1 MKDYGENPPLPLSAP
16 CVFRKSPMSVVL
28 RLRRLVPAFTALS
41 LLFAQT
47 TASAVVL
54 VYADV
59 DGTANW
65 SSAEQAWTNSGTP
78 SVWISTSSAEFSNGT
93 AANVVTLTEA
103 INAASISQSGVG
115 TKTTIGGS
123 GLTLTLS
130 GGGASPVVVNSSGAD
145 LTFTSGLTIQQSP
158 GSPGDAQRWNAG
170 AGSNIIVNATLSGA
184 LTGGLIKE
192 GAGVLQLNAANN
204 YTGATYLSAGV
215 LQVGDATALGSST
228 LTFQGGTLRYGLA
241 INGGLSTQFAA
252 LSGSAAI
259 LDTNGFII
267 TLGSAVTGTGGLVKQ
282 GSGILITAAGS
293 TYTGGTTVEAGILRS
308 GAGTGANPF
317 GANGSMIT
325 VKNGAT
331 LDLNWTNAANYAS
344 AYQLTIEGKGVA
356 DTSNTVFGGYVGA
369 LTSSGTYNN
378 TSTAFSSMLLT
389 GDTTISGRLGTTGQ
403 RYGVPANIDAR
414 VRDSGGTVIPNQ
426 YYTLTIVNGNAMSWR
441 GAAANN
447 VYVGDIR
454 LEQGRVWSDA
464 DNFGD
469 SNFSLYI
476 NANLLGSTTI
486 WGELGN
492 WLGTRTIAKKTVIA
506 GGLVVLEGYQGSSGV
521 KIDYGTVTTF
531 TLSGQMTLNVSAL
544 ADNRISATYSV
555 RDAKV
560 TGQITGAG
568 GLRYIGATAALT
580 DWDNTYTTS
589 ATINRYSV
597 LYLTNSTNNFT
608 GTLKLDSGVI
618 RMSDGTANGA
628 LGGGSNDFSFNT
640 TTAPAILDLFGTSQ
654 SIGALNGAS
663 DTNHFVQN
671 NRQNST
677 SSLTVGNGGASGNFA
692 GVLRDYAALPASNAA
707 ITNEGATNARLA
719 LVKTGAGRQVL
730 TNVSTY
736 TGGTTINGGSLQ
748 IGTGATGQSTARLG
762 SGSFTVNSGGRLEGN
777 GTIGFTGLTSS
788 VAAGGTLSVGTSTQ
802 TGLQHLTVDGTLNVA
817 GTLSFDLWGSSSG
830 SGNLTNSDFLT
841 FLAGSSFSLGS
852 TGVLD
857 ITAMAGAGDSTTWA
871 SGTWFQLFDFG
882 NVALGNRS
890 VALDNTANWVLPALN
905 SGLVQW
911 DFSRLA
917 TEGRIYVV
925 AKTTPPPT
933 LEFDP
938 VKTISGNAEW
948 KNDTGYLAWDD
959 AGVAGVS
966 LQAWASGASAVFS
979 NGASN
984 SLSVVENISAST
996 LFQSATGTATTVDST
1011 SASTLTLTG
1020 TNRVVS
1026 NTSGAALTFGSGLTV
1041 DINGTEKEW
1050 YADAT
1055 SPIVVNGV
1063 ITGAAGS
1070 YVTGTVT
1077 GGLIKSGD
1085 GVLELRGANTYSG
1098 VTRLQGGA
1106 VLATTA
1112 AAFGTSK
1119 VVFEGGTLRY
1129 GAAITG
1135 GYASLFAPLNY
1146 GYMARL
1152 DTNGFNV
1159 TLDTALSG
1167 SSGLAKLGTGIL
1179 TVAAGSSYTGGT
1191 VVEAGILK
1199 NGATAVNAANAF
1211 GANGSQ
1217 ITVKSGATLDVNWA
1231 DASNYGSSAKYNL
1244 YVEGKGV
1251 ADTSGTIAGGYVGAV
1266 VSSGGASM
1274 TTSPFTLI
1282 TMTGDTTFAGRYL
1295 STGARWGITAINANG
1310 YNITLTN
1317 ANGLSWAVSTAGNA
1331 QNVHDIYIEQQHVYA
1346 DSTYFG
1352 DDNYSI
1358 IINASKPGSTL
1369 FRGEL
1374 RRYSSSG
1381 TITKKIT
1388 LNGGVVQYESEP
1400 AGSMVPRTFTLAG
1413 QVTLMDNNAIAANR
1427 LNSSGVSRDI
1437 KITGKLTGTGGF
1449 EYQGS
1454 TGSYNYN
1461 GTTPTDRYSVLTLA
1475 NSANDFTG
1483 AVNLIRGVIRM
1494 SDGALNGT
1502 LGASSNAFN
1511 FTTAA
1516 YISVLD
1522 LFGTNQSIGALN
1534 GASATNHFVQNN
1546 RASTNATLT
1555 VGNGGASGSFAG
1567 VLRDYGALPSGNASM
1582 NESTYTG
1589 DGATGAKLALVK
1601 TGTGT
1606 QVLTGVN
1613 TFSGGTVVNGG
1624 VLQVGVG
1631 NTGQST
1637 ATLGSGGFTVNNGG
1651 TLAGNGILGVAGTLN
1666 VVNVGGI
1673 LAPGTSTQTAAQRLD
1688 IYGGLSSTGT
1698 LSFNLFSVTLGSGST
1713 SNSDTLK
1720 FFSNEQITL
1729 GGTLAVSNN
1738 TGTLSTTWT
1747 EGTWFQLVDWNVV
1760 STGNRSVNFTDVS
1773 FLPSLAGGLQ
1783 WDVSQFATDGRI
1795 YVVVPEPGRAVL
1807 VLMGLALCAMRR
1819 RRA

>member
-1 MKDYGENPPLPLSAP
+1 
-16 CVFRKSPMSVVL
+16 MSVVS
-28 RLRRLVPAFTALS
+28 RLRRLVLAFSASS
-41 LLFAQT
+41 LLLAQT
-47 TASAVVL
+47 AAPAAVL
-54 VYADV
+54 VYADL

-65 SSAEQAWTNSGTP
+65 NTSEQAWTDSGTP
-78 SVWISTSSAEFSNGT
+78 SVWISTSSAEFSNGN
-93 AANVVTLTEA
+93 AANLVTLTEA
-103 INAASISQSGVG
+103 INAASISQSGAG

-123 GLTLTLS
+123 GQTLTLS
-130 GGGASPVVVNSSGAD
+130 GGGANPVVANSSGAD
-145 LTFTSGLTIQQSP
+145 LTFASGLTIQQNP
-158 GSPGDAQRWNAG
+158 ATGGAAQRWNA
-170 AGSNIIVNATLSGA
+170 ASGSNIIVNATLSGA

-204 YTGATYLSAGV
+204 YSGATYLSAGV
-215 LQVGDATALGSST
+215 LQVGNATALGTSM
-228 LTFQGGTLRYGLA
+228 LTFQGGTLRYGAA
-241 INGGLSTQFAA
+241 ITGGLSTQFAA

-259 LDTNGFII
+259 LDTNGFSI

-282 GSGILITAAGS
+282 GSGILTTTAGS
-293 TYTGGTTVEAGILRS
+293 TYTGGTTVEAGILSS

-344 AYQLTIEGKGVA
+344 TYQLTIEGKGVA
-356 DTSNTVFGGYVGA
+356 DTSGTVFGGYIGA
-369 LTSSGTYNN
+369 LTSSGSYNN

-389 GDTTISGRLGTTGQ
+389 GDTTISGRLGTTGT

-414 VRDSGGTVIPNQ
+414 VRDSGGNVIANQ
-426 YYTLTIVNGNAMSWR
+426 YYTLTIVNGNAISWR
-441 GAAANN
+441 GASTNN

-454 LEQGRVWSDA
+454 LEQGRLWADQ

-469 SNFSLYI
+469 SNFSIYI

-492 WLGTRTIAKKTVIA
+492 WLGTRTVAKKTVIT
-506 GGLVVLEGYQGSSGV
+506 GGLVALEGYQGSSGV
-521 KIDYGTVTTF
+521 KIDYGAVSTF

-560 TGQITGAG
+560 TGQITGSG
-568 GLRYIGATAALT
+568 GFRYTGATAALT
-580 DWDNTYTTS
+580 DWDPTYTTS

-608 GTLKLDSGVI
+608 GTIKLDSGVI
-618 RMSDGTANGA
+618 RMSDGTASGK
-628 LGGGSNDFSFNT
+628 LGGGSNDFSFTT

-663 DTNHFVQN
+663 ATFHFVQN
-671 NRQNST
+671 NRQNTTST
-677 SSLTVGNGGASGNFA
+677 LTVGSGGASGSFA
-692 GVLRDYAALPASNAA
+692 GVLRDYAALPADNTA

-719 LVKTGAGRQVL
+719 LVKTGAGQQVL

-762 SGSFTVNSGGRLEGN
+762 FGSFTVNNGGMLQGN
-777 GTIGFTGLTSS
+777 GIVGFAELTST
-788 VAAGGTLSVGTSTQ
+788 VASGGTLSVGTSTQ
-802 TGLQHLTVDGTLNVA
+802 TGLQYLTVAGTLNVA
-817 GTLSFDLWGSSSG
+817 GTLSFDLWGASSG
-830 SGNLTNSDFLT
+830 SGSLANSDFLT
-841 FLAGSSFSLGS
+841 FLTGSSFSLGS
-852 TGVLD
+852 TGVLN
-857 ITAMAGAGDSTTWA
+857 ITVKAGAGDSTTWA
-871 SGTWFQLFDFG
+871 AGTWFQLFDFG

-890 VALDNTANWVLPALN
+890 VALDNTASWVLPALN

-925 AKTTPPPT
+925 AKAATPT
-933 LEFDP
+933 LVFDP
-938 VKTISGNAEW
+938 ADSFTGTAEW
-948 KNDTGYLAWDD
+948 KTTPGYLAWDD

-966 LQAWASGASAVFS
+966 LQEWVTGANAVFS

-984 SLSVVENISAST
+984 SLSVVENISASS
-996 LFQSATGTATTVDST
+996 LFQSATGTITTIDSANG
-1011 SASTLTLTG
+1011 SVLTLSG

-1026 NTSGAALTFGSGLTV
+1026 NTSGTTFTLGSGLTV
-1041 DINGTEKEW
+1041 DLTGTEKEW

-1055 SPIVVNGV
+1055 SPIVVNGI
-1063 ITGAAGS
+1063 ITGTVGS

-1077 GGLIKSGD
+1077 GGLIKTGD

-1106 VLATTA
+1106 VLATTT

-1135 GYASLFAPLNY
+1135 GYSSLFAPLNY

-1167 SSGLAKLGTGIL
+1167 SSGLTKLGTGIL

-1199 NGATAVNAANAF
+1199 SGATAVNATNPF
-1211 GANGSQ
+1211 GANGTQ
-1217 ITVKSGATLDVNWA
+1217 ITVKNGATLDVNWA
-1231 DASNYGSSAKYNL
+1231 DASNYSSVKYNL
-1244 YVEGKGV
+1244 LVEGKGV
-1251 ADTSGTIAGGYVGAV
+1251 ADSSGTIAGGYVGAV
-1266 VSSGGASM
+1266 VSSGALSA
-1274 TTSPFTLI
+1274 TSSPFTLI
-1282 TMTGDTTFAGRYL
+1282 TLTGDTTFAGRFAAA
-1295 STGARWGITAINANG
+1295 TGRWGITAINANG
-1310 YNITLTN
+1310 YNITFVN
-1317 ANGLSWAVSTAGNA
+1317 SNGLSWAVSTAGNA
-1331 QNVHDIYIEQQHVYA
+1331 QNVRDIYIEQAHVYA

-1358 IINASKPGSTL
+1358 IINASKPGATL

-1388 LNGGVVQYESEP
+1388 LNGGIVQYEGEP
-1400 AGSMVPRTFTLAG
+1400 TNGLVPRTFTLAG

-1427 LNSSGVSRDI
+1427 FNSSGVSRDI
-1437 KITGKLTGTGGF
+1437 KITGKLTGAGGF

-1454 TGSYNYN
+1454 TGTYNYN
-1461 GTTPTDRYSVLTLA
+1461 NTTPTDRYSVLTLT

-1494 SDGALNGT
+1494 SDGSASGT

-1516 YISVLD
+1516 NIGVLD

-1534 GASATNHFVQNN
+1534 GSSATNHFVQNN
-1546 RASTNATLT
+1546 RAGTTATLT
-1555 VGNGGASGSFAG
+1555 VGNGGANGNFAG
-1567 VLRDYGALPSGNASM
+1567 VLRDYGALPAGNASM

-1606 QVLTGVN
+1606 QVLTGVS
-1613 TFSGGTVVNGG
+1613 TFTGGTVVNGG
-1624 VLQVGVG
+1624 VLQVGSG

-1637 ATLGSGGFTVNNGG
+1637 ATLGSGGFTVNSGG
-1651 TLAGNGILGVAGTLN
+1651 TLAGNGIVGVAGTLN
-1666 VVNVGGI
+1666 LVNVGGT

-1688 IYGGLSSTGT
+1688 IYGGLTSSGT
-1698 LSFNLFSVTLGSGST
+1698 LSFNLFSVTLGSGSA

-1729 GGTLAVSNN
+1729 GGTLTLSNN

-1760 STGNRSVNFTDVS
+1760 TTGNRSVNFTDIS
-1773 FLPSLAGGLQ
+1773 LLPALAGGLQ

-1807 VLMGLALCAMRR
+1807 VLMGLALCAVRR
-1819 RRA
+1819 RRP

>member
-1 MKDYGENPPLPLSAP
+1 
-16 CVFRKSPMSVVL
+16 MSVVL
-28 RLRRLVPAFTALS
+28 RLRRLVPAFSALS
-41 LLFAQT
+41 LLLAQT
-47 TASAVVL
+47 TASAAVL

-65 SSAEQAWTNSGTP
+65 NTSEQAWTNTGTP
-78 SVWISTSSAEFSNGT
+78 SVWISTSSAEFSNGNS
-93 AANVVTLTEA
+93 ANVLTLTEA
-103 INAASISQSGVG
+103 INAESITQSGAG
-115 TKTTIGGS
+115 TKTSIGGS

-130 GGGASPVVVNSSGAD
+130 GGGANPVVANSSGAD
-145 LTFTSGLTIQQSP
+145 LTFGSGLTIQQNP
-158 GSPGDAQRWNAG
+158 ATGGAAQRWNAA

-192 GAGVLQLNAANN
+192 GAGMLQLNAANN
-204 YTGATYLSAGV
+204 YSGATYLSAGV
-215 LQVGDATALGSST
+215 LEVGNASALGTST
-228 LTFQGGTLRYGLA
+228 LTFQGGTLRYGAA
-241 INGGLSTQFAA
+241 ISGGLSTQFAA

-259 LDTNGFII
+259 LDTHGFDI

-282 GSGILITAAGS
+282 GSGILTTTAGS
-293 TYTGGTTVEAGILRS
+293 TYSGGTTVETGILRS

-317 GANGSMIT
+317 GATGSMIT

-378 TSTAFSSMLLT
+378 TSTAFSNMLLT
-389 GDTTISGRLGTTGQ
+389 GDTTISGRMGTTGQ

-414 VRDSGGTVIPNQ
+414 VRDSGGNVIANQ

-454 LEQGRVWSDA
+454 LEQGRVWADA

-469 SNFSLYI
+469 NNFSLYL
-476 NANLLGSTTI
+476 NANTLNATTI

-492 WLGTRTIAKKTVIA
+492 WLGTRTVAKKTVFN
-506 GGLVVLEGYQGSSGV
+506 GGLVVLEGYQGSSSG

-531 TLSGQMTLNVSAL
+531 TLSGQMMLNVSAL

-580 DWDNTYTTS
+580 DWDPTYTTS
-589 ATINRYSV
+589 TTINRYSV
-597 LYLTNSTNNFT
+597 LYLTNSSNNFT
-608 GTLKLDSGVI
+608 GTIKLDSGVI
-618 RMSDGTANGA
+618 RMSDGTLNGT

-663 DTNHFVQN
+663 ATNHFVQN
-671 NRQNST
+671 NRQNTTST
-677 SSLTVGNGGASGNFA
+677 LTVGNGGASGNFA
-692 GVLRDYAALPASNAA
+692 GVLRDYTALPADNAA
-707 ITNEGATNARLA
+707 ITNEGATNAKLA
-719 LVKTGAGRQVL
+719 LVKTGAGQQVL

-762 SGSFTVNSGGRLEGN
+762 NGSFTVNTGGRLEGN
-777 GTIGFTGLTSS
+777 GIIGFTGLTST
-788 VAAGGTLSVGTSTQ
+788 VASGGTLSIGTSTQ
-802 TGLQHLTVDGTLNVA
+802 TGLQYLTVDGTLNVA
-817 GTLSFDLWGSSSG
+817 GTLSFDLWGASSG
-830 SGNLTNSDFLT
+830 SGSLANSDFLT
-841 FLAGSSFSLGS
+841 FLTGSSFSLGS
-852 TGVLD
+852 TGVLN
-857 ITAMAGAGDSTTWA
+857 ITVKAGAGDSTTWA
-871 SGTWFQLFDFG
+871 AGTWFQLFDFG
-882 NVALGNRS
+882 NVALGSRS
-890 VALDNTANWVLPALN
+890 VALDNTANWLLPALN
-905 SGLVQW
+905 SGLVKW

-917 TEGRIYVV
+917 TEGRIDVV
-925 AKTTPPPT
+925 AKDT
-933 LEFDP
+933 LVFDP
-938 VKTISGNAEW
+938 VKTISGTAEW
-948 KNDTGYLAWDD
+948 RTTAGYLAWDD
-959 AGVAGVS
+959 ADISGVS
-966 LQAWASGASAVFS
+966 LQEWVSGANALFS

-984 SLSVVENISAST
+984 SLNVVENISASI
-996 LFQSATGTATTVDST
+996 LFQSATGTLTTIDST
-1011 SASTLTLTG
+1011 NGSTLTLTSN
-1020 TNRVVS
+1020 NRVVS
-1026 NTSGAALTFGSGLTV
+1026 NTSGVALTFGSGLTV
-1041 DINGTEKEW
+1041 DLTGTEKEW

-1063 ITGAAGS
+1063 ITGAVGS

-1077 GGLIKSGD
+1077 GGLIKSGA
-1085 GVLELRGANTYSG
+1085 GVLELRGTNTYSG

-1106 VLATTA
+1106 VLAVA
-1112 AAFGTSK
+1112 SAAFGTSK

-1135 GYASLFAPLNY
+1135 GYASQFAPLNY
-1146 GYMARL
+1146 GGMARL

-1167 SSGLAKLGTGIL
+1167 SSGLTKLGTGIL
-1179 TVAAGSSYTGGT
+1179 TVVAGSSYTGGT

-1199 NGATAVNAANAF
+1199 SGATAAAATNPF

-1217 ITVKSGATLDVNWA
+1217 ITIKNGATLDVNWA
-1231 DASNYGSSAKYNL
+1231 DSTNYGGSAKYNL
-1244 YVEGKGV
+1244 FVEGKGV

-1266 VSSGGASM
+1266 VSSGAASM
-1274 TTSPFTLI
+1274 TSSPFSLI
-1282 TMTGDTTFAGRYL
+1282 TMTGDTTFAGRYVG
-1295 STGARWGITAINANG
+1295 TGARWGITAINANG
-1310 YNITLTN
+1310 YNITFVN
-1317 ANGLSWAVSTAGNA
+1317 ANGLSWAVSSAGNA
-1331 QNVHDIYIEQQHVYA
+1331 QNVRDIYIEQAHVYA
-1346 DSTYFG
+1346 DSTFFG

-1358 IINASKPGSTL
+1358 IINASKPGATL

-1388 LNGGVVQYESEP
+1388 LNGGIVQYEGEP
-1400 AGSMVPRTFTLAG
+1400 AGGLVPRTFTLAG
-1413 QVTLMDNNAIAANR
+1413 QVTLMDNNTIAANR
-1427 LNSSGVSRDI
+1427 FNSANVSRDI
-1437 KITGKLTGTGGF
+1437 KITGKLTGAGGF

-1461 GTTPTDRYSVLTLA
+1461 GTTLTDRYSVLTLTNA
-1475 NSANDFTG
+1475 ANDFTG

-1494 SDGALNGT
+1494 SDGAANGS

-1516 YISVLD
+1516 NISVLD
-1522 LFGTNQSIGALN
+1522 LFGTSQSIGALN
-1534 GASATNHFVQNN
+1534 GTSATNHFVQNN
-1546 RASTNATLT
+1546 RASTTATLT
-1555 VGNGGASGSFAG
+1555 VGNGGANGSFAG
-1567 VLRDYGALPSGNASM
+1567 VLRDYGALPAGNASM

-1601 TGTGT
+1601 TGAGT

-1624 VLQVGVG
+1624 VLQVGSG

-1637 ATLGSGGFTVNNGG
+1637 ATLGTGGFTINNGG
-1651 TLAGNGILGVAGTLN
+1651 VLAGNGSVGVAGTLN
-1666 VVNVGGI
+1666 VVNVGGT
-1673 LAPGTSTQTAAQRLD
+1673 LAPGTSTETGAQHLD
-1688 IYGGLSSTGT
+1688 VYGGLTSSGT
-1698 LSFNLFSVTLGSGST
+1698 LGFELFSVTLGAGNVNN
-1713 SNSDTLK
+1713 SNSLK

-1738 TGTLSTTWT
+1738 TGTASSTWT
-1747 EGTWFQLVDWNVV
+1747 AGTWFQLVDWNVV
-1760 STGNRSVNFTDVS
+1760 TVGNRSVNFTDIS
-1773 FLPSLAGGLQ
+1773 FLPTLAGGLQ

-1807 VLMGLALCAMRR
+1807 LLMGMMLCAMRR
-1819 RRA
+1819 RRGRCA

>member
-1 MKDYGENPPLPLSAP
+1 
-16 CVFRKSPMSVVL
+16 MSVVS
-28 RLRRLVPAFTALS
+28 RLRRLVPAFSALS
-41 LLFAQT
+41 LLLTPNA
-47 TASAVVL
+47 APAAVL

-65 SSAEQAWTNSGTP
+65 NTSEQAWTNSGTP
-78 SVWISTSSAEFSNGT
+78 SVWISTSSAEFSNGNS
-93 AANVVTLTEA
+93 ANVVTLTEA
-103 INAASISQSGVG
+103 INAASITQSGAG

-130 GGGASPVVVNSSGAD
+130 GGGANPVVANSSGAD
-145 LTFTSGLTIQQSP
+145 LTFASGLTIQQSP
-158 GSPGDAQRWNAG
+158 ATGGAAQRWNAG

-192 GAGVLQLNAANN
+192 GAGVLQLNATNN
-204 YTGATYLSAGV
+204 YSGATYLSAGV
-215 LQVGDATALGSST
+215 LQVGNASALGTST
-228 LTFQGGTLRYGLA
+228 LTFQGGTLRYGAA
-241 INGGLSTQFAA
+241 ISGGLSTQFAA
-252 LSGSAAI
+252 LSGSAAM
-259 LDTNGFII
+259 LDTNGFTI
-267 TLGSAVTGTGGLVKQ
+267 TLGSAVTGSGGLVKQ

-331 LDLNWTNAANYAS
+331 LDTNWTTASTYAS
-344 AYQLTIEGKGVA
+344 QYQLTIEGKGVA

-369 LTSSGTYNN
+369 LTSSGSYNN
-378 TSTAFSSMLLT
+378 TASAFSNMLLT
-389 GDTTISGRLGTTGQ
+389 GDTTISGQMGGTSGQ
-403 RYGVPANIDAR
+403 RYGVAPNIDAR
-414 VRDSGGTVIPNQ
+414 VRDSGGTVIANQ

-454 LEQGRVWSDA
+454 LEQGRVWADA

-469 SNFSLYI
+469 NNFSLYI
-476 NANLLGSTTI
+476 NANTLNATTI

-492 WLGTRTIAKKTVIA
+492 WLGTRTVAKKTVIT
-506 GGLVVLEGYQGSSGV
+506 GGLVALEGYQGSSSG
-521 KIDYGTVTTF
+521 KIDYGAVSTF

-580 DWDNTYTTS
+580 DWDPTYTTS
-589 ATINRYSV
+589 ATINRHSV
-597 LYLTNSTNNFT
+597 LYLTNSSNNFT

-618 RMSDGTANGA
+618 RMSDGTLNGT

-640 TTAPAILDLFGTSQ
+640 TTAPGILDLFGTSQ

-663 DTNHFVQN
+663 ATNHFVQN
-671 NRQNST
+671 NRQNTTST
-677 SSLTVGNGGASGNFA
+677 LTVGNGGASGSFA
-692 GVLRDYAALPASNAA
+692 GVLRDYAALPADNAA
-707 ITNEGATNARLA
+707 ITNEGATNAKLA
-719 LVKTGAGRQVL
+719 LVKAGAGRQVL

-762 SGSFTVNSGGRLEGN
+762 NGAFTVNTGGRLEGN
-777 GTIGFTGLTSS
+777 GFIGFTGLTSS
-788 VAAGGTLSVGTSTQ
+788 VASGGTLSVGTSSQ
-802 TGLQHLTVDGTLNVA
+802 TGLQYLTVDGTLNVA
-817 GTLSFDLWGSSSG
+817 GTLSFDLWGVSSG
-830 SGNLTNSDFLT
+830 SGSLANNDFLT

-857 ITAMAGAGDSTTWA
+857 INAMAGAGDSTTWA

-905 SGLVQW
+905 SGLVEW

-925 AKTTPPPT
+925 AKATTPT

-938 VKTISGNAEW
+938 VKSISGTVDW
-948 KNDTGYLAWDD
+948 KDDTGYFAWDD
-959 AGVAGVS
+959 TGTAGVS
-966 LQAWASGASAVFS
+966 LQEWVMGANAVIK

-984 SLSVVENISAST
+984 SLRVVENVSASS
-996 LFQSATGTATTVDST
+996 LFQSAAGTATTVDSA
-1011 SASTLTLTG
+1011 SGSTLTFTG
-1020 TNRVVS
+1020 ANRVVS

-1041 DINGTEKEW
+1041 DLTGTEKEW

-1063 ITGAAGS
+1063 ITGAVGS

-1085 GVLELRGANTYSG
+1085 GVLELRGTNTYSG
-1098 VTRLQGGA
+1098 VTRLKGGA
-1106 VLATTA
+1106 VLAVA
-1112 AAFGTSK
+1112 SAAFGTSK

-1129 GAAITG
+1129 GATITG
-1135 GYASLFAPLNY
+1135 GYASQFAPLNY
-1146 GYMARL
+1146 GAMARL

-1167 SSGLAKLGTGIL
+1167 SSGLTKLGTGIL

-1199 NGATAVNAANAF
+1199 SGATAAAATNPF

-1217 ITVKSGATLDVNWA
+1217 ITIKNGATLDVNWA
-1231 DASNYGSSAKYNL
+1231 DATNYGGSAKYNL
-1244 YVEGKGV
+1244 FVEGKGV
-1251 ADTSGTIAGGYVGAV
+1251 ADTSGTVAGGYVGAV
-1266 VSSGGASM
+1266 VSSGAASM
-1274 TTSPFTLI
+1274 TSSPFSLI
-1282 TMTGDTTFAGRYL
+1282 TLTGDTTFAGRYVT
-1295 STGARWGITAINANG
+1295 TGARWGITAINANG
-1310 YNITLTN
+1310 YNITFVN
-1317 ANGLSWAVSTAGNA
+1317 SSGLSWAVSSAGNA
-1331 QNVHDIYIEQQHVYA
+1331 QNVRDIYIEQQHVYA
-1346 DSTYFG
+1346 DSTFFG

-1358 IINASKPGSTL
+1358 IINASKPGATL

-1388 LNGGVVQYESEP
+1388 LNGGIVQYEGEP
-1400 AGSMVPRTFTLAG
+1400 AGGLVPRTLTLAG

-1427 LNSSGVSRDI
+1427 INSANVSRDI
-1437 KITGKLTGTGGF
+1437 KITGKITGAGGF

-1454 TGSYNYN
+1454 TGTYSYN
-1461 GTTPTDRYSVLTLA
+1461 GTTPTDRYSVLTLT

-1494 SDGALNGT
+1494 SDGSVSGT

-1516 YISVLD
+1516 NISVLD

-1534 GASATNHFVQNN
+1534 GTSATNHFVQNN
-1546 RASTNATLT
+1546 RASTTATLT
-1555 VGNGGASGSFAG
+1555 VGNGGANGSFAG
-1567 VLRDYGALPSGNASM
+1567 VLRDYGALPAGNASM

-1601 TGTGT
+1601 TGNGT

-1624 VLQVGVG
+1624 VLQVGSG

-1637 ATLGSGGFTVNNGG
+1637 ATLGTGGFTVNSGG
-1651 TLAGNGILGVAGTLN
+1651 TLAGNGTVGVAGTLN
-1666 VVNVGGI
+1666 VVNVGGT
-1673 LAPGTSTQTAAQRLD
+1673 LAPGTSTETAAQRLD
-1688 IYGGLSSTGT
+1688 IYGGLTSSGT
-1698 LSFNLFSVTLGSGST
+1698 LGFELFSVTLGAGSAAN
-1713 SNSDTLK
+1713 SNSLK

-1738 TGTLSTTWT
+1738 TGTVSTTWT

-1760 STGNRSVNFTDVS
+1760 STGNRSVNFTDIS
-1773 FLPSLAGGLQ
+1773 FLPALAGGLQ
-1783 WDVSQFATDGRI
+1783 WDSSQFATDGRI

-1807 VLMGLALCAMRR
+1807 LLVGLMVCAVRR
-1819 RRA
+1819 RRGRA

>member
-1 MKDYGENPPLPLSAP
+1 MKDYGENPPLKAPSA
-16 CVFRKSPMSVVL
+16 RSEKSPMSVVL
-28 RLRRLVPAFTALS
+28 RLRRLVPAFSFLS
-41 LLFAQT
+41 LLLAQT
-47 TASAVVL
+47 AASAAVL

-65 SSAEQAWTNSGTP
+65 NTTEQAWTNSGTP
-78 SVWISTSSAEFSNGT
+78 SVWISTSSAEFSNGN
-93 AANVVTLTEA
+93 AANLVTLTEA
-103 INAASISQSGVG
+103 INAASITQSGAG
-115 TKTTIGGS
+115 TKTSIGGS

-130 GGGASPVVVNSSGAD
+130 GGGASPVVANSSGAD
-145 LTFTSGLTIQQSP
+145 LTFASGLTIQQSP
-158 GSPGDAQRWNAG
+158 APPGDAQRWNAA

-204 YTGATYLSAGV
+204 YSGATYLSAGV
-215 LQVGDATALGSST
+215 LQVGNATALGTST
-228 LTFQGGTLRYGLA
+228 LTFQGGTLRYSAA
-241 INGGLSTQFAA
+241 ITGGLSTQFAA

-259 LDTNGFII
+259 LDTNGYDI

-282 GSGILITAAGS
+282 GSGILTMAAGS
-293 TYTGGTTVEAGILRS
+293 NYTGGTTVEAGILRS

-317 GANGSMIT
+317 GANGSVVT

-344 AYQLTIEGKGVA
+344 PYLLTIEGKGVA
-356 DTSNTVFGGYVGA
+356 DTSGTVFGGYIGA

-378 TSTAFSSMLLT
+378 TSIAFSSMLLT

-403 RYGVPANIDAR
+403 RYGIPANIDAR
-414 VRDSGGTVIPNQ
+414 VRDSGGNVIANQ

-469 SNFSLYI
+469 SNFSIYI

-506 GGLVVLEGYQGSSGV
+506 GGLVVLEGYQGSSGA

-560 TGQITGAG
+560 TGQITGSG
-568 GLRYIGATAALT
+568 GLRYTGATAALT
-580 DWDNTYTTS
+580 DWDPTYTTS

-608 GTLKLDSGVI
+608 GTIKLDSGVI
-618 RMSDGTANGA
+618 RMSDGTASGK

-663 DTNHFVQN
+663 TTFHFVQN
-671 NRQNST
+671 NRQNTTST
-677 SSLTVGNGGASGNFA
+677 LTVGSGGASGSFA
-692 GVLRDYAALPASNAA
+692 GVLRDYAALPADNTA
-707 ITNEGATNARLA
+707 ITNEGATNAKLA
-719 LVKTGAGRQVL
+719 LVKTGVGQQVL
-730 TNVSTY
+730 TNVNTY

-748 IGTGATGQSTARLG
+748 VGTGATGQSTARLG
-762 SGSFTVNSGGRLEGN
+762 SGFFTVNTGGRLEGN
-777 GTIGFTGLTSS
+777 GFIGFTGLTST
-788 VAAGGTLSVGTSTQ
+788 VASGGTLSVGTSTQ
-802 TGLQHLTVDGTLNVA
+802 TGLQYLTVDGTLNVA
-817 GTLSFDLWGSSSG
+817 GTLSFDLWGVSSG
-830 SGNLTNSDFLT
+830 SGSLANSDYLT
-841 FLAGSSFSLGS
+841 FLTGSSFSLGS
-852 TGVLD
+852 TGVLN
-857 ITAMAGAGDSTTWA
+857 ITAKAGAGDSTTWA
-871 SGTWFQLFDFG
+871 AGTWFQLFDFG
-882 NVALGNRS
+882 NVTLGNRS
-890 VALDNTANWVLPALN
+890 VALDNSASWLLPALN

-925 AKTTPPPT
+925 AKAATQT

-938 VKTISGNAEW
+938 ADSYTGTAQWKTTA
-948 KNDTGYLAWDD
+948 GYMAWDD
-959 AGVAGVS
+959 TGIAGVS
-966 LQAWASGASAVFS
+966 LQEWVNGANAVFKNS
-979 NGASN
+979 ASN
-984 SLSVVENISAST
+984 SLSVVENVST
-996 LFQSATGTATTVDST
+996 NSLFQSVSGTITTIDSANG
-1011 SASTLTLTG
+1011 SVLTLSG

-1026 NTSGAALTFGSGLTV
+1026 NTSGTTLTFGSGLTV
-1041 DINGTEKEW
+1041 DITGTEKEW

-1070 YVTGTVT
+1070 YVSGTVT

-1167 SSGLAKLGTGIL
+1167 SSGFTKLGTGIL

-1199 NGATAVNAANAF
+1199 NGATAVNATNAF
-1211 GANGSQ
+1211 GANNTQ

-1231 DASNYGSSAKYNL
+1231 DASNYGGSAKYNL

-1251 ADTSGTIAGGYVGAV
+1251 ADSSGTIAGGYVGAV
-1266 VSSGGASM
+1266 VSSGSASM
-1274 TTSPFTLI
+1274 TSSPFNLI

-1310 YNITLTN
+1310 YNITFVN
-1317 ANGLSWAVSTAGNA
+1317 ANGLSWAVSSAGNA
-1331 QNVHDIYIEQQHVYA
+1331 QNVRDIYIEQMHVYA

-1388 LNGGVVQYESEP
+1388 LNGGVVQYEGEP
-1400 AGSMVPRTFTLAG
+1400 AGGMVPRTLTLAG
-1413 QVTLMDNNAIAANR
+1413 QVTLMDNTPIAANR

-1437 KITGKLTGTGGF
+1437 KITGKLTGAGGF

-1494 SDGALNGT
+1494 SDGAANGT
-1502 LGASSNAFN
+1502 LGSASNDFN

-1516 YISVLD
+1516 NIGVLD
-1522 LFGTNQSIGALN
+1522 LFGTSQSIGALN
-1534 GASATNHFVQNN
+1534 GTSAANHFVQNN
-1546 RASTNATLT
+1546 RASTTATLT

-1582 NESTYTG
+1582 NEAIYTG

-1637 ATLGSGGFTVNNGG
+1637 ASLGSGGFTVNTGG

>member
-1 MKDYGENPPLPLSAP
+1 
-16 CVFRKSPMSVVL
+16 MSVVL
-28 RLRRLVPAFTALS
+28 RLRRLVPAFSFLS
-41 LLFAQT
+41 LLLAQT
-47 TASAVVL
+47 AAPAAVL

-65 SSAEQAWTNSGTP
+65 NTTEQAWTNSGTP
-78 SVWISTSSAEFSNGT
+78 SVWISTSSAEFSNGNS
-93 AANVVTLTEA
+93 ANGVTLTEG
-103 INAASISQSGVG
+103 INATSISQSGAG
-115 TKTTIGGS
+115 TKTTISGS

-130 GGGASPVVVNSSGAD
+130 GGGASPVVANSSGAD
-145 LTFTSGLTIQQSP
+145 LTFASGLTIQQSP
-158 GSPGDAQRWNAG
+158 GTPGDAQRWNAG

-192 GAGVLQLNAANN
+192 GAGGLQLNAANS
-204 YTGATYLSAGV
+204 YSGATYLSAGV
-215 LQVGDATALGSST
+215 LQVGNATALGTST

-241 INGGLSTQFAA
+241 ITGGLSTQFAT

-259 LDTNGFII
+259 LDTNGYDII
-267 TLGSAVTGTGGLVKQ
+267 LGSAVTGTGGLVKQ
-282 GSGILITAAGS
+282 GSGILTMAAGS
-293 TYTGGTTVEAGILRS
+293 TYTGGTTVEAGILLS

-317 GANGSMIT
+317 GANGSMVT

-331 LDLNWTNAANYAS
+331 LDLNWSNAANYAS

-378 TSTAFSSMLLT
+378 TSIAFSSMLLT
-389 GDTTISGRLGTTGQ
+389 GDTTISGRMGATGQ

-414 VRDSGGTVIPNQ
+414 VRDSGGNVIANQ

-454 LEQGRVWSDA
+454 LEQGRLWTDA
-464 DNFGD
+464 DNLGD
-469 SNFSLYI
+469 NNFSLYI

-506 GGLVVLEGYQGSSGV
+506 GGLVVLEGYQGSSGA

-544 ADNRISATYSV
+544 ADNRISASYSV

-560 TGQITGAG
+560 TGQITGSG
-568 GLRYIGATAALT
+568 GLRYTGATAALT
-580 DWDNTYTTS
+580 DWDPTYTTS

-608 GTLKLDSGVI
+608 GTIKLDSGLI
-618 RMSDGTANGA
+618 RMSDGTASGK

-663 DTNHFVQN
+663 ATFHFVQN
-671 NRQNST
+671 NRQNTTST
-677 SSLTVGNGGASGNFA
+677 LTVGSGGASGSFA
-692 GVLRDYAALPASNAA
+692 GVLRDYAALPADNTA
-707 ITNEGATNARLA
+707 ITNEGATNAKLA
-719 LVKTGAGRQVL
+719 LVKADAGQQVL

-736 TGGTTINGGSLQ
+736 TGGTTITGGSLQ
-748 IGTGATGQSTARLG
+748 VGTGATGQSTARLG
-762 SGSFTVNSGGRLEGN
+762 SGFFTVNTGGRLEGN
-777 GTIGFTGLTSS
+777 GFIGFTGLTST
-788 VAAGGTLSVGTSTQ
+788 VASGGTLSVGTSTQ
-802 TGLQHLTVDGTLNVA
+802 TGLQYLTVDGTLNVA
-817 GTLSFDLWGSSSG
+817 GTLSFDLWGVSSG
-830 SGNLTNSDFLT
+830 SGSLANSDYLT
-841 FLAGSSFSLGS
+841 FLTGSSFSLGS
-852 TGVLD
+852 TGVLN
-857 ITAMAGAGDSTTWA
+857 ITAKAGAGDSTTWA
-871 SGTWFQLFDFG
+871 VGTWFQLFDFG
-882 NVALGNRS
+882 NVTLGNRS
-890 VALDNTANWVLPALN
+890 VALDNSASWLLPALN

-925 AKTTPPPT
+925 AKAATQT

-938 VKTISGNAEW
+938 ADSYTGTAQWKTTA
-948 KNDTGYLAWDD
+948 GYMAWDD
-959 AGVAGVS
+959 TGIAGVS
-966 LQAWASGASAVFS
+966 LQEWINGANAVIKNS
-979 NGASN
+979 ASN
-984 SLSVVENISAST
+984 SLSVVENVSANS
-996 LFQSATGTATTVDST
+996 LFQSVTGTITTIDSANG
-1011 SASTLTLTG
+1011 SVLTLSG

-1026 NTSGAALTFGSGLTV
+1026 NTSGTTLTFGSGLTV
-1041 DINGTEKEW
+1041 DISGTEKEW

-1055 SPIVVNGV
+1055 SPIVVNGI

-1070 YVTGTVT
+1070 YVSGTVT

-1167 SSGLAKLGTGIL
+1167 SSGLTKLGTGIL

-1199 NGATAVNAANAF
+1199 NGATAANATNPF

-1231 DASNYGSSAKYNL
+1231 DASNYGGSAKYNL
-1244 YVEGKGV
+1244 LVEGKGV
-1251 ADTSGTIAGGYVGAV
+1251 ADSSGTIAGGYVGAV
-1266 VSSGGASM
+1266 VSSGSASM
-1274 TTSPFTLI
+1274 TSSPFNLI

-1295 STGARWGITAINANG
+1295 STGARWGITAINASG
-1310 YNITLTN
+1310 YNITFVN
-1317 ANGLSWAVSTAGNA
+1317 ANGLSWAVSSAGNA
-1331 QNVHDIYIEQQHVYA
+1331 QNVRDIYIEQQHVYA

-1358 IINASKPGSTL
+1358 IINASKPGATL

-1388 LNGGVVQYESEP
+1388 LNGGVVQYEGEP
-1400 AGSMVPRTFTLAG
+1400 AGGMVPRTLTLAG
-1413 QVTLMDNNAIAANR
+1413 QVTLMDNSTIAANR

-1437 KITGKLTGTGGF
+1437 KITGRLTGAGGF

-1511 FTTAA
+1511 FTTPAN
-1516 YISVLD
+1516 ISVLD
-1522 LFGTNQSIGALN
+1522 LFGTSQSIGALN
-1534 GASATNHFVQNN
+1534 GTSATNHFVQNN
-1546 RASTNATLT
+1546 RASTTAILT

-1582 NESTYTG
+1582 NEATYTG

-1688 IYGGLSSTGT
+1688 IYGGLTSTGT

-1760 STGNRSVNFTDVS
+1760 ATGNRSVNFTDVS

-1807 VLMGLALCAMRR
+1807 VLMGLALCAVRR

>member
-1 MKDYGENPPLPLSAP
+1 
-16 CVFRKSPMSVVL
+16 MSVVL
-28 RLRRLVPAFTALS
+28 RLRRLVPAFSFLS
-41 LLFAQT
+41 LLLAQT
-47 TASAVVL
+47 AAPAAVL

-65 SSAEQAWTNSGTP
+65 NTTEQAWTNSGTP
-78 SVWISTSSAEFSNGT
+78 SVWISTSSAEFSNGNS
-93 AANVVTLTEA
+93 ANGVTLTEG
-103 INAASISQSGVG
+103 INATSISQSGAG
-115 TKTTIGGS
+115 TKTTISGS

-130 GGGASPVVVNSSGAD
+130 GGGASPVVANSSGAD
-145 LTFTSGLTIQQSP
+145 LTFASGLTLQQSP
-158 GSPGDAQRWNAG
+158 GTPGDAQRWNA
-170 AGSNIIVNATLSGA
+170 ASGSNIIVNATLSGA

-192 GAGVLQLNAANN
+192 GAGGLQLNVANS
-204 YTGATYLSAGV
+204 YSGATYLSAGV
-215 LQVGDATALGSST
+215 LQVGNATALGTST

-241 INGGLSTQFAA
+241 ITGGLSTQFAT

-259 LDTNGFII
+259 LDTNGYDII
-267 TLGSAVTGTGGLVKQ
+267 LGSAVTGTGGLVKQ
-282 GSGILITAAGS
+282 GSGILTMAAGS

-317 GANGSMIT
+317 GANGSMVT

-344 AYQLTIEGKGVA
+344 PYLLTIEGKGVA
-356 DTSNTVFGGYVGA
+356 DTSGTVFGGYIGA

-378 TSTAFSSMLLT
+378 TSIAFSSMLLT
-389 GDTTISGRLGTTGQ
+389 GDTTISGRMGATGQ

-414 VRDSGGTVIPNQ
+414 VRDSGGNVIANQ

-454 LEQGRVWSDA
+454 LEQGRLWTDA
-464 DNFGD
+464 DNLGD
-469 SNFSLYI
+469 NNFSLYI

-506 GGLVVLEGYQGSSGV
+506 GGLVVLEGYQGSSGA

-544 ADNRISATYSV
+544 ADNRISASYSV

-560 TGQITGAG
+560 TGQITGSG
-568 GLRYIGATAALT
+568 GLRYTGATAALT
-580 DWDNTYTTS
+580 DWDPTYTTS

-608 GTLKLDSGVI
+608 GTIKLDSGLI
-618 RMSDGTANGA
+618 RMSDGTASGK

-663 DTNHFVQN
+663 ATFHFVQN
-671 NRQNST
+671 NRQNTTST
-677 SSLTVGNGGASGNFA
+677 LTVGSGGASGSFA
-692 GVLRDYAALPASNAA
+692 GVLRDYAALPADNTA
-707 ITNEGATNARLA
+707 ITNEGATNAKLA
-719 LVKTGAGRQVL
+719 LVKAGAGQQVL

-736 TGGTTINGGSLQ
+736 TGGTTITGGSLQ
-748 IGTGATGQSTARLG
+748 VGTGATGQSTARLG
-762 SGSFTVNSGGRLEGN
+762 SGFFTVNTGGRLEGS
-777 GTIGFTGLTSS
+777 GFIGFTGLTST
-788 VAAGGTLSVGTSTQ
+788 VASGGTLSVGTSTQ
-802 TGLQHLTVDGTLNVA
+802 TGLQYLTVDGTLNVA
-817 GTLSFDLWGSSSG
+817 GTLSFDLWGVSSG
-830 SGNLTNSDFLT
+830 SGSLANSDYLT
-841 FLAGSSFSLGS
+841 FLTGSSFSLGS
-852 TGVLD
+852 TGVLN
-857 ITAMAGAGDSTTWA
+857 ITAKAGAGDSTTWA
-871 SGTWFQLFDFG
+871 AGTWFQLFDFG
-882 NVALGNRS
+882 NVTLGNRS
-890 VALDNTANWVLPALN
+890 VALDNSASWLLPALN

-925 AKTTPPPT
+925 AKAATQT

-938 VKTISGNAEW
+938 ADSYTGTAQWKTTA
-948 KNDTGYLAWDD
+948 GYMAWDD
-959 AGVAGVS
+959 TGIAGVS
-966 LQAWASGASAVFS
+966 LQEWINGANAVIKNS
-979 NGASN
+979 ASN
-984 SLSVVENISAST
+984 SLSVVENVSANS
-996 LFQSATGTATTVDST
+996 LFQSVTGTITTIDSANG
-1011 SASTLTLTG
+1011 SVLTLSG

-1026 NTSGAALTFGSGLTV
+1026 NTSGTTLTFGSGLTV
-1041 DINGTEKEW
+1041 DISGTEKEW

-1055 SPIVVNGV
+1055 SPIVVNGI

-1070 YVTGTVT
+1070 YVSGTVT

-1191 VVEAGILK
+1191 VVETGILK

-1251 ADTSGTIAGGYVGAV
+1251 ADTSGTVAGGYVGAV

-1358 IINASKPGSTL
+1358 IVEASKPGATL

-1413 QVTLMDNNAIAANR
+1413 QVTLMDNNTIAANR

-1437 KITGKLTGTGGF
+1437 KITGKLTGAGGF

-1516 YISVLD
+1516 NISVLD

-1534 GASATNHFVQNN
+1534 GTSATNHFVQNN
-1546 RASTNATLT
+1546 RASTTATLT
-1555 VGNGGASGSFAG
+1555 VGTGGASGSFAG

-1651 TLAGNGILGVAGTLN
+1651 TLAGNGIVGVAGTLN

-1688 IYGGLSSTGT
+1688 IYGGLTSTGT

-1807 VLMGLALCAMRR
+1807 VLMGLALCAVRR

>member
-1 MKDYGENPPLPLSAP
+1 
-16 CVFRKSPMSVVL
+16 MSVVL
-28 RLRRLVPAFTALS
+28 RLRRLAPAFSALS
-41 LLFAQT
+41 LLFAPAA
-47 TASAVVL
+47 ASAAVL

-65 SSAEQAWTNSGTP
+65 NSSEQAWTNSGVP
-78 SVWISTSSAEFSNGT
+78 SVWISTSSAEFSNGNS
-93 AANVVTLTEA
+93 ANGVTLTEG

-115 TKTTIGGS
+115 TKTTISGS
-123 GLTLTLS
+123 GQTLTLS
-130 GGGASPVVVNSSGAD
+130 GGGANPVVANSSGAD
-145 LTFTSGLTIQQSP
+145 LTFASGLTIQQSP
-158 GSPGDAQRWNAG
+158 GTPGDAQRWNA
-170 AGSNIIVNATLSGA
+170 ASGSNIIVNATLSGA

-204 YTGATYLSAGV
+204 YSGATYLSAGV
-215 LQVGDATALGSST
+215 LQVGNASAIGTST

-241 INGGLSTQFAA
+241 ISGGLSTQFAA

-259 LDTNGFII
+259 LDTNGFDI

-282 GSGILITAAGS
+282 GSGILTTTAGS
-293 TYTGGTTVEAGILRS
+293 TYSGGTTVEAGILRS

-331 LDLNWTNAANYAS
+331 LDLNWSNSANYAS
-344 AYQLTIEGKGVA
+344 PYQLTIEGKGVA
-356 DTSNTVFGGYVGA
+356 DTSGTVFGGYIGA

-414 VRDSGGTVIPNQ
+414 VRDSGGNVIANQ

-454 LEQGRVWSDA
+454 LEQGRVWADQ

-469 SNFSLYI
+469 ANFSLYI
-476 NANLLGSTTI
+476 NANTLNSTTI

-492 WLGTRTIAKKTVIA
+492 WLSTRTVAKKTVIT
-506 GGLVVLEGYQGSSGV
+506 GGLVALEGYQGSNSG
-521 KIDYGTVTTF
+521 KIDYGVISTF

-555 RDAKV
+555 RDAKI

-568 GLRYIGATAALT
+568 GFRYTGATAALT
-580 DWDNTYTTS
+580 DYDPTYTNAT
-589 ATINRYSV
+589 TINRYSV
-597 LYLTNSTNNFT
+597 LYLTNSSNNFT
-608 GTLKLDSGVI
+608 GTIKLDSGVI

-628 LGGGSNDFSFNT
+628 LGGGSNEFSFNT
-640 TTAPAILDLFGTSQ
+640 TTAPAILDLFGTNQ
-654 SIGALNGAS
+654 SIGALNGS
-663 DTNHFVQN
+663 SSTFHFVQN
-671 NRQNST
+671 NRQNT
-677 SSLTVGNGGASGNFA
+677 TATLTVGNGGASGSFA
-692 GVLRDYAALPASNAA
+692 GVLRDYTALPADNAA
-707 ITNEGATNARLA
+707 IANEGATNAKLA
-719 LVKTGAGRQVL
+719 LVKTGAGRQIL

-762 SGSFTVNSGGRLEGN
+762 NGSFVVNNGGMLEGN
-777 GTIGFTGLTSS
+777 GIVGFTGLTSN
-788 VAAGGTLSVGTSTQ
+788 VAAGGTVSVGTSTQ
-802 TGLQHLTVDGTLNVA
+802 TGLQYLTVDGTLNVA
-817 GTLSFDLWGSSSG
+817 GTLSFDLWGATSG

-871 SGTWFQLFDFG
+871 AGTWFQLFDFG
-882 NVALGNRS
+882 NVALGSRS

-905 SGLVQW
+905 SGLVQY

-925 AKTTPPPT
+925 AKATTPT

-938 VKTISGNAEW
+938 VKTISGTAEW

-966 LQAWASGASAVFS
+966 LQAWVTGANAVFS

-984 SLSVVENISAST
+984 SLNVVENISAST
-996 LFQSATGTATTVDST
+996 LFQSAAGTATTVDST

-1041 DINGTEKEW
+1041 DITGTEKEW

-1070 YVTGTVT
+1070 YVSGTVT
-1077 GGLIKSGD
+1077 GGLIKTGD

-1098 VTRLQGGA
+1098 VTRLQSGA
-1106 VLATTA
+1106 VLATTT

-1129 GAAITG
+1129 GAAVTG
-1135 GYASLFAPLNY
+1135 GYSSLFAPLNY
-1146 GYMARL
+1146 GYMAKL

-1167 SSGLAKLGTGIL
+1167 SSGLDKLGTGIL

-1199 NGATAVNAANAF
+1199 SGATAVNATNAF
-1211 GANGSQ
+1211 GANGTQ

-1231 DASNYGSSAKYNL
+1231 DATNYGGSAKYNL
-1244 YVEGKGV
+1244 FVEGKGV
-1251 ADTSGTIAGGYVGAV
+1251 ADTSGTVAGGYVGAV

-1274 TTSPFTLI
+1274 TSSPFSLI
-1282 TMTGDTTFAGRYL
+1282 TLTGDTTFAGRYL

-1310 YNITLTN
+1310 YNLTFVN

-1331 QNVHDIYIEQQHVYA
+1331 QNVRDIYIEQAHVYA

-1358 IINASKPGSTL
+1358 IVEASKPGSIL

-1388 LNGGVVQYESEP
+1388 LNGGVVQYEGEP
-1400 AGSMVPRTFTLAG
+1400 TNGLVPRTFTLAG

-1427 LNSSGVSRDI
+1427 FNSNGVSRDI
-1437 KITGKLTGTGGF
+1437 KVTGKLTGAGGF

-1454 TGSYNYN
+1454 TGTYNYN
-1461 GTTPTDRYSVLTLA
+1461 NTTPTDRYSVLTLT

-1494 SDGALNGT
+1494 SDGAANGT

-1516 YISVLD
+1516 NISVLD
-1522 LFGTNQSIGALN
+1522 LFGSNQSIGALN
-1534 GASATNHFVQNN
+1534 GTSATNHFVQNN
-1546 RASTNATLT
+1546 RAGTTATLT
-1555 VGNGGASGSFAG
+1555 VGNGDASGSFAG
-1567 VLRDYGALPSGNASM
+1567 VLRDYGALPAGNASM
-1582 NESTYTG
+1582 NEATYTG
-1589 DGATGAKLALVK
+1589 DGATDAKLALVK
-1601 TGTGT
+1601 TGAGT

-1631 NTGQST
+1631 NTGQSS
-1637 ATLGSGGFTVNNGG
+1637 ATLGAGGFTVNNGG
-1651 TLAGNGILGVAGTLN
+1651 TLAGNGSVGVAGTLN
-1666 VVNVGGI
+1666 VVNVGGT
-1673 LAPGTSTQTAAQRLD
+1673 LAPGTSTETGAQHLD
-1688 IYGGLSSTGT
+1688 IYGGLTSTGT
-1698 LSFNLFSVTLGSGST
+1698 LGFELFNVTLGGGNT
-1713 SNSDTLK
+1713 ANSNSLK

-1729 GGTLAVSNN
+1729 SGTLAVSNS

-1760 STGNRSVNFTDVS
+1760 DTGNRSVNFTDIS
-1773 FLPSLAGGLQ
+1773 FLPTLAGGLQ
-1783 WDVSQFATDGRI
+1783 WDVTQFATDGRI

-1807 VLMGLALCAMRR
+1807 VLMGLALCVVRR
-1819 RRA
+1819 RRGCCA